1 MVRSGGWRA
10 GLVCAR
16 GTLHGTRRIAALLL
30 GGLVVLVV
38 TALTWAAQAQGPPER
53 EQAAEAPPDAR
64 ILAELDLLRDL
75 ELLRQLDLLRNVDEP
90 RRVPLPRAAQE
101 AKEKP

>member
-1 MVRSGGWRA
+1 MVTSGGWRA
-10 GLVCAR
+10 GLVCAGGALR
-16 GTLHGTRRIAALLL
+16 GMRRVAVLLL

-38 TALTWAAQAQGPPER
+38 PALTWAAQAQGPSER

-75 ELLRQLDLLRNVDEP
+75 ELLRQLDLLQKVDEP

>member
-1 MVRSGGWRA
+1 MGTCGGWRA
-10 GLVCAR
+10 GLVWAGGAR
-16 GTLHGTRRIAALLL
+16 CGMRRVAVLLL
-30 GGLVVLVV
+30 GGLVVVV
-38 TALTWAAQAQGPPER
+38 VPALTWAAQAQGPPER